1 MSFKRFI
8 VFFTICCIVPVTKGQ
23 TRRIDSIRHLIG
35 LAPSSAGKLEAMLA
49 ICEQRQSL
57 NTDTFC
63 LYASLANQL
72 AGSLNNEKAIA
83 WSEYYIAS
91 CLARRGELD
100 SALKICD
107 QLLKKIQYSD
117 GNESLYVKISLQK
130 GQAFIK
136 SNKYKEAL
144 SEFYK
149 LLAEAEEKHDTLA
162 QVYTKTSMGW
172 VNMEIGKNTEAL
184 SWFYKAIR
192 TPGSDKFL
200 RSYGVIY
207 SNMAATYNE
216 INRNDS
222 AEFYI
227 NKAIAAT
234 RSNEDLQYLANAL
247 AIQADIFT
255 DTKRNELAEK
265 SLNEAVEIRKQIGDP
280 YYVVSDITQLA
291 IFYAG
296 NQETEKGIAAC
307 QEGIAMARK
316 FNLDAKLPILYN
328 ALADNYKAA
337 GKYEEYGQTMEHIL
351 SLKDSL
357 YEKNSVA
364 ALAEMQAG
372 YDAQKRENIIARQNL
387 DLQRKNYLFYGVLLL
402 MFFGILLILILFNGF
417 RKRQKLQMKMMLE
430 KEKDMSILAVAR
442 AEEGERKRIAADLH
456 DNLGAY
462 AASIASN
469 IDQLTNIA
477 DHDKLALNELRSNS
491 KEMVSQL
498 SDTIWALKKDALLLT
513 AISDR
518 LKIFIQRL
526 QTSYPAI
533 KMEVLE
539 NISNDHLLP
548 PSQAFHLFQ
557 VVKESVINALKHSG
571 CSEIIIVVE
580 GDEHWNIIVND
591 DGKGI
596 DLENLNTKSEGGNGI
611 INMRTRAAECGWK
624 IEWVKH
630 VAAGTSVVVSSTT
643 N

>member
-1 MSFKRFI
+1 ML
-8 VFFTICCIVPVTKGQ
+8 VLKGQ
-23 TRRIDSIRHLIG
+23 TKRIDSIRYLIVS
-35 LAPSSAGKLEAMLA
+35 APSPAGKLEAMLA

-63 LYASLANQL
+63 LYATQAKQL
-72 AGSLNNEKAIA
+72 AISLNNDNAMV
-83 WSEYYIAS
+83 WSDYYIAS
-91 CLARRGELD
+91 CLARGGDMD

-107 QLLKKIQYSD
+107 GLLKKIQYNN
-117 GNESLYVKISLQK
+117 GNEKLYVRISLQK
-130 GQAFIK
+130 GQAYIK

-144 SEFYK
+144 AEFYK

-162 QVYTKTSMGW
+162 QVYTKTCMGW

-184 SWFYKAIR
+184 SWFYKAIT
-192 TPGSDKFL
+192 TPGGDKFL
-200 RSYGVIY
+200 RSYGVVY

-222 AEFYI
+222 AEYYI
-227 NKAIAAT
+227 NKAIIAT
-234 RSNEDLQYLANAL
+234 RSNEDLLYLANAL

-255 DTKRNELAEK
+255 DTKRNGLAEK

-296 NQETEKGIAAC
+296 NQETEKGIAVS

-316 FNLDAKLPILYN
+316 FNLDAKLPILYS

-337 GKYEEYGQTMEHIL
+337 GKYEEYGQIMGHIL

-357 YEKNSVA
+357 YEKNSA
-364 ALAEMQAG
+364 ASLAEMQAR
-372 YDAQKRENIIARQNL
+372 YDAQKKENIIARQNL

-402 MFFGILLILILFNGF
+402 MFFGTLLILILFNGF

-430 KEKDMSILAVAR
+430 KEKDMSVLAVAR

-469 IDQLTNIA
+469 IDHLTSTH
-477 DHDKLALNELRSNS
+477 DDYDKLALNELRSNS
-491 KEMVSQL
+491 QEMVSQL
-498 SDTIWALKKDALLLT
+498 SDTIWALKKDSLLLT

-539 NISNDHLLP
+539 SILNDHLLP

-571 CSEIIIVVE
+571 CNDIVIVVE
-580 GDEHWNIIVND
+580 GDEHWKIIVND